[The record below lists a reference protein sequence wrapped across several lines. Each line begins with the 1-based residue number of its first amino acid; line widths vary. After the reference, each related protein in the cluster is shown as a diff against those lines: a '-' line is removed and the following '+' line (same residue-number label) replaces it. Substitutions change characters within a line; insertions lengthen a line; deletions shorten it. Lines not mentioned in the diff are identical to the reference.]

1 MERESLNTAT
11 FFTPIQVGLRDVEN
25 ILHAQADD
33 AHPDLRAALVHLLS
47 SGGKRIRPAVGLLT
61 GQMFAAPQDKL
72 LTLAAAVEMLHT
84 ATLVHDDLIDGAL
97 LRRGMPTLNAHWSPA
112 ATILTGDYMF
122 ARAAK
127 LAAES
132 ENTLLMKLF
141 AETLATIVNGELT
154 QLFAARGVI
163 SRENYSKRI
172 YAKTA
177 SLFEM
182 TTQAASMIGNSNE
195 ASVAAMRHFG
205 YHLGMAFQIV
215 DDILDF
221 TGEQETVGKPV
232 GSDLLQGLVTL
243 PAIYYAESHP
253 YDPDVLCLTGGCYT
267 ETERMERLVQSIR
280 ESDATTKSMKEAQ
293 AFIQK
298 AHEILKT
305 MPAGPERLALEDL
318 TSYIVNR
325 NI

>member
-1 MERESLNTAT
+1 MNTAP
-11 FFTPIQVGLRDVEN
+11 FFTPVQLGLQEVETL
-25 ILHAQADD
+25 LHAQAED
-33 AHPDLRAALVHLLS
+33 AHPDLCSALEHLLT
-47 SGGKRIRPAVGLLT
+47 SGGKRIRPAVCLLT
-61 GQMFAAPQDKL
+61 GQMLAAPHDKL
-72 LTLAAAVEMLHT
+72 LRLAASVEMLHT

-132 ENTLLMKLF
+132 DNLPLMKLF
-141 AETLATIVNGELT
+141 ADTLATIVNGELS

-182 TTQAASMIGNSNE
+182 TTQAAAMISL
-195 ASVAAMRHFG
+195 ADRAVVDTMRQFG
-205 YHLGMAFQIV
+205 YALGMAFQIV

-221 TGEQETVGKPV
+221 TGAQETVGKPV

-267 ETERMERLVQSIR
+267 EHERMERLVISIR

-293 AFIQK
+293 VFTQQA
-298 AHEILKT
+298 LGLLRSV
-305 MPAGPERLALEDL
+305 PAGVERRALEDL
-318 TSYIVNR
+318 TGYIVNR
-325 NI
+325 SI

>member
-1 MERESLNTAT
+1 MNSAT
-11 FFTPIQVGLRDVEN
+11 FFTPVQTDLQEVETL
-25 ILHAQADD
+25 LHSQAE
-33 AHPDLRAALVHLLS
+33 HVQPDLRAALEHLLS
-47 SGGKRIRPAVGLLT
+47 SGGKRIRPVVCLLT
-61 GQMFAAPQDKL
+61 GQMLNAPHENL
-72 LTLAAAVEMLHT
+72 ITLAAAVEMLHT

-97 LRRGMPTLNAHWSPA
+97 LRRGMPTLNTRWSPA
-112 ATILTGDYMF
+112 ATILTGDFMF

-127 LAAES
+127 LAADS
-132 ENTLLMKLF
+132 DNLPLMKLF
-141 AETLATIVNGELT
+141 AETLATIVSGELT

-163 SRENYSKRI
+163 SRENYAKRI

-182 TTQAASMIGNSNE
+182 ATRA
-195 ASVAAMRHFG
+195 AAMVSPENEPVVEAMRQCG

-243 PAIYYAESHP
+243 PAIYYAEAHP
-253 YDPDVLCLTGGCYT
+253 NDPDVLCLTGGCYT
-267 ETERMERLVQSIR
+267 EQERMERLVQSIR
-280 ESDATTKSMKEAQ
+280 GSSATSRSMREAQ
-293 AFIQK
+293 GFIDK
-298 AHEILKT
+298 ALGILKT
-305 MPAGPERLALEDL
+305 MPEGLERQALEDL
-318 TSYIVNR
+318 ASYIVNR

>member
-1 MERESLNTAT
+1 MIIAP
-11 FFTPIQVGLRDVEN
+11 FFTPIQVGLQEVETL
-25 ILHAQADD
+25 LHAQAED
-33 AHPDLRAALVHLLS
+33 AHPDLRAAVEHLLT
-47 SGGKRIRPAVGLLT
+47 SGGKRIRPAVCLLT
-61 GQMFAAPQDKL
+61 GQMLHAPHDNL
-72 LTLAAAVEMLHT
+72 LTLAASIEMLHT

-132 ENTLLMKLF
+132 DNLPSMKLF

-182 TTQAASMIGNSNE
+182 TTQT
-195 ASVAAMRHFG
+195 AAMISQASEAVVEAMRQYG
-205 YHLGMAFQIV
+205 YYLGMAFQIA

-243 PAIYYAESHP
+243 PAIYYAEAHP

-267 ETERMERLVQSIR
+267 EHERMERLVQSIR
-280 ESDATTKSMKEAQ
+280 ESDATTESMKEAQ
-293 AFIQK
+293 AFIVK
-298 AHEILKT
+298 ALDILKT
-305 MPAGPERLALEDL
+305 VPAGVERQALEEL
-318 TSYIVNR
+318 TDYIVNR

>member
-1 MERESLNTAT
+1 MNTAP
-11 FFTPIQVGLRDVEN
+11 FFTPIQVGLQEVETL
-25 ILHAQADD
+25 LHAQADD
-33 AHPDLRAALVHLLS
+33 AHPDLSTALVHLLS
-47 SGGKRIRPAVGLLT
+47 SGGKRIRPAVCLLT
-61 GQMFAAPQDKL
+61 GQMFAAPHDKL

-127 LAAES
+127 LAADS
-132 ENTLLMKLF
+132 DNLVCMKLF

-163 SRENYSKRI
+163 SRENYNKRI

-182 TTQAASMIGNSNE
+182 TTQAAALIGDVDE
-195 ASVAAMRHFG
+195 EIVDAMRQFG
-205 YHLGMAFQIV
+205 YQLGMAFQIA

-280 ESDATTKSMKEAQ
+280 ESDATAKSMKEAQ
-293 AFIQK
+293 VFIQK
-298 AHEILKT
+298 ALGILQAA
-305 MPAGPERLALEDL
+305 PAGPERQALEDL
-318 TSYIVNR
+318 TGYIVDR
-325 NI
+325 DI

>member
-1 MERESLNTAT
+1 
-11 FFTPIQVGLRDVEN
+11 
-25 ILHAQADD
+25 
-33 AHPDLRAALVHLLS
+33 
-47 SGGKRIRPAVGLLT
+47 
-61 GQMFAAPQDKL
+61 
-72 LTLAAAVEMLHT
+72 
-84 ATLVHDDLIDGAL
+84 
-97 LRRGMPTLNAHWSPA
+97 
-112 ATILTGDYMF
+112 MF

-132 ENTLLMKLF
+132 DNLLLMKLF
-141 AETLATIVNGELT
+141 ADTLATIVNGELT

-163 SRENYSKRI
+163 SRENYNKRI

-182 TTQAASMIGNSNE
+182 TTQAAAMISPGQ
-195 ASVAAMRHFG
+195 AGSVEIMRQFG

-243 PAIYYAESHP
+243 PAIYYAEAHP

-267 ETERMERLVQSIR
+267 EHERMERLVQSIR

-293 AFIQK
+293 AFMEK
-298 AHEILKT
+298 ALEILKNGT
-305 MPAGPERLALEDL
+305 GRVGTAGSGRSDRLHRKQEHLTLCRPFSLRRLLWAGPIATIAAILANLLYYAL
-318 TSYIVNR
+318 TNALGEHYLMPSGR
-325 NI
+325 EHFQSQLQCHS

>member
-1 MERESLNTAT
+1 MNSAP
-11 FFTPIQVGLRDVEN
+11 FFTPVQMGLQEVETL
-25 ILHAQADD
+25 LHAQAGD
-33 AHPDLRAALVHLLS
+33 AHPDLCSALEHLLT
-47 SGGKRIRPAVGLLT
+47 SGGKRIRPAVCLLT
-61 GQMFAAPQDKL
+61 GQMLAAPRDKL
-72 LTLAAAVEMLHT
+72 LTLAASVEMLHT

-132 ENTLLMKLF
+132 DNLPLMKLF
-141 AETLATIVNGELT
+141 ADTLATIVNGELS

-182 TTQAASMIGNSNE
+182 TTQAAAMISP
-195 ASVAAMRHFG
+195 ASQAVVETMRQFG
-205 YHLGMAFQIV
+205 YALGMAFQIV

-221 TGEQETVGKPV
+221 TGAQETVGKPV

-243 PAIYYAESHP
+243 PAIYYAEAHP
-253 YDPDVLCLTGGCYT
+253 YDPEVLCLTGGCYT
-267 ETERMERLVQSIR
+267 EHERMERLVMSIR
-280 ESDATTKSMKEAQ
+280 ESDATAKSLQEAQ
-293 AFIQK
+293 VFTQRAL
-298 AHEILKT
+298 ELLRSL
-305 MPAGPERLALEDL
+305 PAGGERQALEDL
-318 TSYIVNR
+318 TGYIVNR
-325 NI
+325 SI

>member
-1 MERESLNTAT
+1 LNTAP
-11 FFTPIQVGLRDVEN
+11 FFTPIQVDLREVETL
-25 ILHAQADD
+25 LHAQADD
-33 AHPDLRAALVHLLS
+33 AHPDLSAALVHLLS
-47 SGGKRIRPAVGLLT
+47 SGGKRIRPAVCLLT
-61 GQMFAAPQDKL
+61 GHMFDAPHDKL
-72 LTLAAAVEMLHT
+72 LTLATSVEMLHT

-132 ENTLLMKLF
+132 DNLPLMKLF
-141 AETLATIVNGELT
+141 AETLATIVSGELT

-163 SRENYSKRI
+163 SRENYNKRI

-182 TTQAASMIGNSNE
+182 TTQAAALIGHGNE
-195 ASVAAMRHFG
+195 ARVETMQQFG

-215 DDILDF
+215 VDILDF

-280 ESDATTKSMKEAQ
+280 ESDATAKSMKEAQ
-293 AFIQK
+293 VFIHKALEILQK
-298 AHEILKT
+298 A
-305 MPAGPERLALEDL
+305 PAGPERQALEDL
-318 TSYIVNR
+318 TGYIVDR
-325 NI
+325 NT

>member
-1 MERESLNTAT
+1 MNTAP
-11 FFTPIQVGLRDVEN
+11 FFAPIQVGLQEVELL
-25 ILHAQADD
+25 LHAQADD
-33 AHPDLRAALVHLLS
+33 AHPDLRAALEHLLA

-61 GQMFAAPQDKL
+61 GQMLNAPHDKL
-72 LTLAAAVEMLHT
+72 LTLAASVEMLHT

-97 LRRGMPTLNAHWSPA
+97 LRRGMPTLNAKWSPA

-127 LAAES
+127 LAADS
-132 ENTLLMKLF
+132 DNLRLMKLF

-154 QLFAARGVI
+154 QLFVSRGVI
-163 SRENYSKRI
+163 SRVDYAKRI

-182 TTQAASMIGNSNE
+182 TTQAAALISPTNE
-195 ASVAAMRHFG
+195 IMVGAMRQFG

-215 DDILDF
+215 DDTLDF

-243 PAIYYAESHP
+243 PAIYYAENHP
-253 YDPDVLCLTGGCYT
+253 DDPDVLCLTGGCYT
-267 ETERMERLVQSIR
+267 EHERM
-280 ESDATTKSMKEAQ
+280 
-293 AFIQK
+293 
-298 AHEILKT
+298 
-305 MPAGPERLALEDL
+305 
-318 TSYIVNR
+318 
-325 NI
+325 

>member
-1 MERESLNTAT
+1 
-11 FFTPIQVGLRDVEN
+11 
-25 ILHAQADD
+25 
-33 AHPDLRAALVHLLS
+33 
-47 SGGKRIRPAVGLLT
+47 
-61 GQMFAAPQDKL
+61 
-72 LTLAAAVEMLHT
+72 
-84 ATLVHDDLIDGAL
+84 
-97 LRRGMPTLNAHWSPA
+97 
-112 ATILTGDYMF
+112 MF

-132 ENTLLMKLF
+132 DNLLLMKLF
-141 AETLATIVNGELT
+141 ADTLATIVNGELT

-163 SRENYSKRI
+163 SRENYTKRI

-182 TTQAASMIGNSNE
+182 ITQAAAMIGHANQ
-195 ASVAAMRHFG
+195 ASVEVMRQFG

-280 ESDATTKSMKEAQ
+280 ESDATAKSMKEAQ
-293 AFIQK
+293 VFIQK
-298 AHEILKT
+298 ALEILLT
-305 MPAGPERLALEDL
+305 MPAGLERQALEDL
-318 TSYIVNR
+318 TGYIVNR

>member
-1 MERESLNTAT
+1 MNTAP
-11 FFTPIQVGLRDVEN
+11 FFAPIQTGLQEVETL
-25 ILHAQADD
+25 LHTQADD
-33 AHPDLRAALVHLLS
+33 THPDLRTALEHLLS

-61 GQMFAAPQDKL
+61 GQMLAAPHAKL

-97 LRRGMPTLNAHWSPA
+97 LRRGMPTLNARWSPA

-127 LAAES
+127 LAADS
-132 ENTLLMKLF
+132 ENLRLMKLF
-141 AETLATIVNGELT
+141 SLTLATIVNGELA

-163 SRENYSKRI
+163 SRENYNKRI

-182 TTQAASMIGNSNE
+182 TTQAAAIISPVDEAMVGSM
-195 ASVAAMRHFG
+195 RQFG
-205 YHLGMAFQIV
+205 YYLGMAFQIV

-221 TGEQETVGKPV
+221 TGEQEMVGKPV

-243 PAIYYAESHP
+243 PAIYYAEAHP
-253 YDPDVLCLTGGCYT
+253 YDPEVLCLTGGCYT
-267 ETERMERLVQSIR
+267 EHERMERLIQSIR
-280 ESDATTKSMKEAQ
+280 ESDATAKSMQEAQ
-293 AFIQK
+293 AYTQK
-298 AHEILKT
+298 ALEVLHT
-305 MPAGPERLALEDL
+305 APAGVERQALEDL
-318 TSYIVNR
+318 TGYIVDR
-325 NI
+325 SI

>member
-1 MERESLNTAT
+1 MNIAP
-11 FFTPIQVGLRDVEN
+11 FFTPIQMGLQEVETL
-25 ILHAQADD
+25 LHAQAND
-33 AHPDLRAALVHLLS
+33 AHPDLRAAVEHLLS

-61 GQMFAAPQDKL
+61 GQMFEAPHDKL
-72 LTLAAAVEMLHT
+72 LTLSAAVEMLHT

-127 LAAES
+127 LAADS
-132 ENTLLMKLF
+132 DNLPLMKLF

-163 SRENYSKRI
+163 SRENYNKRI

-182 TTQAASMIGNSNE
+182 ITQAAAMIGHANSS
-195 ASVAAMRHFG
+195 SVEAMRQYG
-205 YHLGMAFQIV
+205 YHLGLAFQIV

-280 ESDATTKSMKEAQ
+280 ESDATVKSMKEAQ
-293 AFIQK
+293 VFTLK
-298 AHEILKT
+298 ALEILKT
-305 MPAGPERLALEDL
+305 APAGVERQALEDL
-318 TSYIVNR
+318 TGYILNR
-325 NI
+325 DI

>member
-1 MERESLNTAT
+1 MNTAP
-11 FFTPIQVGLRDVEN
+11 FFAPIQVGLQEVELL
-25 ILHAQADD
+25 LHAQADD
-33 AHPDLRAALVHLLS
+33 AHPDLRAALEHLLA

-61 GQMFAAPQDKL
+61 GQMLNAPHDKL
-72 LTLAAAVEMLHT
+72 LTLAASVEMLHT

-97 LRRGMPTLNAHWSPA
+97 LRRGMPTLNAKWSPA

-127 LAAES
+127 LAADS
-132 ENTLLMKLF
+132 DNLRLMKLF

-154 QLFAARGVI
+154 QLFVSRGVI
-163 SRENYSKRI
+163 SRVDYAKRI

-182 TTQAASMIGNSNE
+182 TTQAAALISPTNE
-195 ASVAAMRHFG
+195 IMVGAMRQFG

-243 PAIYYAESHP
+243 PAIYYAENHP
-253 YDPDVLCLTGGCYT
+253 DDPDVLCLTGGCYT
-267 ETERMERLVQSIR
+267 EHERMERLVQSIR
-280 ESDATTKSMKEAQ
+280 ESDATGKSMLEAQ
-293 AFIQK
+293 TFIQN
-298 AHEILKT
+298 AQDDLKM
-305 MPAGPERLALEDL
+305 MPAGLEHKALEDL
-318 TSYIVNR
+318 TAYIVDR
-325 NI
+325 QI

>member
-1 MERESLNTAT
+1 MNIAP
-11 FFTPIQVGLRDVEN
+11 FFSPVLSGLQEVETL
-25 ILHAQADD
+25 LHAQADD
-33 AHPDLRAALVHLLS
+33 AHPDLRAAVEHLLS

-61 GQMFAAPQDKL
+61 GQMLAAPPEKL
-72 LTLAAAVEMLHT
+72 LRLASAVEMLHT

-112 ATILTGDYMF
+112 STILTGDFMF

-132 ENTLLMKLF
+132 DNLDLMKLF
-141 AETLATIVNGELT
+141 ADTLATIVNGELT

-182 TTQAASMIGNSNE
+182 TTQAA
-195 ASVAAMRHFG
+195 AMVSPAKPAVVETMRQFG

-243 PAIYYAESHP
+243 PAIYYAEAHP

-267 ETERMERLVQSIR
+267 EHERMERLVQSIR

-293 AFIQK
+293 DFTEK
-298 AHEILKT
+298 ALEILKKV
-305 MPAGPERLALEDL
+305 PASQERQALEDL
-318 TSYIVNR
+318 TGYIVNR
-325 NI
+325 SI

>member
-1 MERESLNTAT
+1 MNTAP
-11 FFTPIQVGLRDVEN
+11 FFTPVQVGLQEVETL
-25 ILHAQADD
+25 LHAQAED
-33 AHPDLRAALVHLLS
+33 AHPDLCSALEHLLA
-47 SGGKRIRPAVGLLT
+47 SGGKRVRPAVCLLT
-61 GQMFAAPQDKL
+61 GQMLAAPHDKL
-72 LTLAAAVEMLHT
+72 LTLAASVEMLHT

-132 ENTLLMKLF
+132 DNLPLMKLF
-141 AETLATIVNGELT
+141 ADTLATIVNGELS

-182 TTQAASMIGNSNE
+182 TTRA
-195 ASVAAMRHFG
+195 AAMISPADDSVVETMRQYG
-205 YHLGMAFQIV
+205 YALGMAFQIV

-221 TGEQETVGKPV
+221 TGAQETVGKPV

-243 PAIYYAESHP
+243 PAIYYAEAHP
-253 YDPDVLCLTGGCYT
+253 YDPEVLCLTGGCYT
-267 ETERMERLVQSIR
+267 EHERMERLVLSIR
-280 ESDATTKSMKEAQ
+280 ESDATTKSMKEAHV
-293 AFIQK
+293 FTQK
-298 AHEILKT
+298 ALELLRSV
-305 MPAGPERLALEDL
+305 PAGVERQALEDL
-318 TSYIVNR
+318 TGYIVNR
-325 NI
+325 SI

>member
-1 MERESLNTAT
+1 MERDSLNTAT
-11 FFTPIQVGLRDVEN
+11 FFTPIQLGLRDVEN
-25 ILHAQADD
+25 LLHAQADD
-33 AHPDLRAALVHLLS
+33 AHPDLRAALLHLLS

-61 GQMFAAPQDKL
+61 GQMFDAPQDKL

-163 SRENYSKRI
+163 SRENYNKRI

-182 TTQAASMIGNSNE
+182 TTQAAAMIGHANE
-195 ASVAAMRHFG
+195 ASVESMRHFG
-205 YHLGMAFQIV
+205 YQLGMAFQIV

-243 PAIYYAESHP
+243 PAIYYAETHP

-280 ESDATTKSMKEAQ
+280 ESDATAKSMKEAQ

-298 AHEILKT
+298 ALEILKT
-305 MPAGPERLALEDL
+305 VPEGPERLALEDL
-318 TSYIVNR
+318 TGYIVNR

>member
-1 MERESLNTAT
+1 
-11 FFTPIQVGLRDVEN
+11 
-25 ILHAQADD
+25 LHSQADD
-33 AHPDLRAALVHLLS
+33 ADADLRAAVKHLLS

-61 GQMFAAPQDKL
+61 GQMLGGPDDKMI
-72 LTLAAAVEMLHT
+72 TLATAVEMLHT

-112 ATILTGDYMF
+112 ATILTGDFMF
-122 ARAAK
+122 ARAAE
-127 LAAES
+127 LAAKTD
-132 ENTLLMKLF
+132 TLPLMKLF

-163 SRENYSKRI
+163 SRENYNKRI

-182 TTQAASMIGNSNE
+182 TTRA
-195 ASVAAMRHFG
+195 AAMVSPVDETVIESMCQYG
-205 YHLGMAFQIV
+205 YNLGMAFQIV

-221 TGEQETVGKPV
+221 TGEQATVGKPV

-253 YDPDVLCLTGGCYT
+253 GDPDVVCLAGGCYT
-267 ETERMERLVQSIR
+267 ENDRMVRLVQSIR
-280 ESDATTKSMKEAQ
+280 ESDAVSKSEREAQ
-293 AFIQK
+293 VFIEK
-298 AHEILKT
+298 AQGILKT
-305 MPAGPERLALEDL
+305 MPAGVERQALEDL
-318 TSYIVNR
+318 AGYIVNR
-325 NI
+325 KI